1 MNVFNCYEKLVKKE
15 DVLKIKKIFHNKVTF
30 NVLLNS
36 CGHNY
41 NFLTF
46 IAFKQI
52 LNLLIF
58 KRHLTDL
65 SISTYLNLKSSMT
78 L

>member
-1 MNVFNCYEKLVKKE
+1 MIKKNVKKE
-15 DVLKIKKIFHNKVTF
+15 DVLKIKKISITKQTF
-30 NVLLNS
+30 NVVLNS
-36 CGHNY
+36 YPYNY
-41 NFLTF
+41 NFPTF

-52 LNLLIF
+52 LKFLIF

-65 SISTYLNLKSSMT
+65 SIYTYLNLKSSMT